1 MKNKNAGLDT
11 LLYSNM
17 RCEMCCLD
25 SISRALDLS
34 LINLHIINAEL
45 PCIYSYSRHL
55 HASTRIFAGVMHR
68 PTIERVLCRC
78 ELFANSRC
86 PLHFH
91 VGLDVAR
98 QIGPYVQLICPP
110 KLLVGAYCS
119 DFPGVTISR
128 PSFCN
133 RRSSVD
139 NKTVSS
145 SYRYRS
151 TNPSRKCTV
160 QLLQMVVCLS
170 VVDLDIPSHAG
181 LLNR

>member
-1 MKNKNAGLDT
+1 MKNRNAGHNI

-17 RCEMCCLD
+17 LCEIYCVD

-45 PCIYSYSRHL
+45 PCIYSYSQHL
-55 HASTRIFAGVMHR
+55 HASIRAFAWVMHR
-68 PTIERVLCRC
+68 PSIERVLCRC
-78 ELFANSRC
+78 ELFANIRC

-98 QIGPYVQLICPP
+98 QIGPYVQLHCPP

-119 DFPGVTISR
+119 DFPSAMISR

-151 TNPSRKCTV
+151 TNPSRKCAV